1 MEESGAA
8 LLVAWRK
15 RGKAGTVGAAAVWLA
30 VAERRREWRS
40 GWPEEERRERG
51 WLVAGRRR
59 RAEGGGCSP
68 SWREKDAL
76 VF

>member
-30 VAERRREWRS
+30 VAERSSCYGWVS
-40 GWPEEERRERG
+40 GEE
-51 WLVAGRRR
+51 
-59 RAEGGGCSP
+59 
-68 SWREKDAL
+68 
-76 VF
+76 